1 MLHDGHTCL
10 GIGGRSDRGQAAVMG
25 WQNNTQQLLKQKL
38 VLQFRTTLDVVREE
52 EDKDHICS
60 P

>member
-1 MLHDGHTCL
+1 
-10 GIGGRSDRGQAAVMG
+10 MG
-25 WQNNTQQLLKQKL
+25 WQNNTQQLLKHKL